1 MDILLKPS
9 KYNFFYK
16 DEQGDYLMC
25 NFFKG
30 TDSFCKINNKNI
42 DRFNEIINRKNILL
56 NREDKFISYLYEK
69 GYLIDE
75 KIDEE
80 FRVKSM
86 YYNTVMG
93 DGYSLTIMPTEQCN
107 FRCKYCYE
115 TFEKGKMSKEDQKA
129 LLKYIQKCIAH
140 SNRLHISWF
149 GGEPLLAM
157 DVVEY
162 IMSNVQKMC
171 NLRKIHYSSNI
182 TTNAYLLDA
191 DTFEKLYQFRVTA
204 YQITVDGLKEQHD
217 SQRVKGDGSG
227 TFDRIMKNLISI
239 RDLPKNKY
247 KFANI
252 TVRVNVTKN
261 ILDRLDEFVKY
272 YDDLFG
278 KDERFNIRF
287 AITDNYGG
295 EQIKD
300 IEDKLVK
307 GKNIYDKLKEKGI
320 YNNNL
325 VNFADAISA
334 FEPMNLVCYAAYKN
348 SFTIGSDLT
357 LYRCTIHFEKSE
369 NCLGKILPNGEMEID
384 TDLNNRW
391 YIKDK
396 LKNPECKECFY
407 LPYCYNVS
415 CPLRENVSAFEN
427 KCTMRDYKENL
438 GNYLVFLDKKM
449 KFETI

>member
-1 MDILLKPS
+1 MEMLLKPS
-9 KYNFFYK
+9 KYNYFYK

-30 TDSFCKINNKNI
+30 TDSFCKVSSQHI
-42 DRFNEIINRKNILL
+42 DRLNEIINLKNISL
-56 NREDKFISYLYEK
+56 NREDKFVSYLYDK

-80 FRVKSM
+80 FRVKAM

-115 TFEKGKMSKEDQKA
+115 TFEKGKMSKEDQKT
-129 LLKYIQKCIAH
+129 LLRYVQKCISR
-140 SNRLHISWF
+140 SNHLHISWF

-157 DVVEY
+157 DVIEY
-162 IMSNVQKMC
+162 IMSNVKKMC
-171 NLRKIHYSSNI
+171 DVRKMQYSSNI

-247 KFANI
+247 KFASI

-261 ILDRLDEFVKY
+261 ILDKLDEFVKY

-295 EQIKD
+295 EQIKG

-307 GKNIYDKLKEKGI
+307 GKNIYDKLKEKVFI
-320 YNNNL
+320 IIVSL
-325 VNFADAISA
+325 
-334 FEPMNLVCYAAYKN
+334 
-348 SFTIGSDLT
+348 
-357 LYRCTIHFEKSE
+357 
-369 NCLGKILPNGEMEID
+369 ILQMQYLH
-384 TDLNNRW
+384 LNQ
-391 YIKDK
+391 
-396 LKNPECKECFY
+396 
-407 LPYCYNVS
+407 
-415 CPLRENVSAFEN
+415 
-427 KCTMRDYKENL
+427 
-438 GNYLVFLDKKM
+438 
-449 KFETI
+449 